1 MHHPWYVVVA
11 GCALAFLL
19 MGGAVTLALP
29 YQWQSR
35 DTWLLISLVGIPG
48 AFVLVALLVN
58 VPALFVGAMILI
70 GIMAMRRT

>member
-1 MHHPWYVVVA
+1 MLYPWYTMAAFSVI
-11 GCALAFLL
+11 AFL
-19 MGGAVTLALP
+19 MIGGAVTVALP

-70 GIMAMRRT
+70 GIMAVRRT